1 MALPAPFDLIGG
13 LLPGAAVTLQITV
26 MAALLGLFMSFVAGL
41 ARLSPWRIVRS
52 VATVYV
58 EVFRGSSALVE
69 VFFFFFVLPLFGL
82 TLTPVIAGV
91 GALGLNYGAYGSE
104 IVRSAIVGVDRGQ
117 REAAIA
123 LNMTPG
129 LTMRRII
136 LPQAIVTMLPPF
148 GTLTIELL
156 KLTSLVSFIALAEL
170 TFQGKILSQAIG
182 RREEIYT
189 VILLLYFFMALPLTI
204 AVRLLERHF
213 GRSFILAPPR

>member
-1 MALPAPFDLIGG
+1 LPAPLDLIGA
-13 LLPGAAVTLQITV
+13 LLPGAAVTVQITL
-26 MAALLGLFMSFVAGL
+26 MAAVLGLFMSFLAGL
-41 ARLSPWRIVRS
+41 VRLSPSRFARS

-82 TLTPVIAGV
+82 TLTPVVAGV
-91 GALGLNYGAYGSE
+91 AALGLNYGAYGSE
-104 IVRSAIVGVDRGQ
+104 IVRSAILAVDRGQ

-123 LNMTPG
+123 LNMTPA

-189 VILLLYFFMALPLTI
+189 VILLIYFVLALPVTI
-204 AVRLLERHF
+204 AVRLLERRF
-213 GRSFILAPPR
+213 GRSFIHAPPR